1 MKRQPPSR
9 RGDSIEDAVTG
20 QFHRDKDT
28 VDDAI
33 SQDFGAEG
41 NETTIGVPEGVD
53 LRRDAFEAAPTEL
66 VERVPELADERTD
79 ADAVPVP
86 HEPLQMISMKT
97 PIGEPRPEKKSR
109 RLPKVKIRGVEPAAA
124 SKAPPRAL
132 GHLAPPRDPGEAR
145 VRRLRD
151 FVIWG
156 ALVVILA
163 TLVSITIW
171 LLAGG

>member
-53 LRRDAFEAAPTEL
+53 LRRDAFEAAPT
-66 VERVPELADERTD
+66 
-79 ADAVPVP
+79 
-86 HEPLQMISMKT
+86 SK
-97 PIGEPRPEKKSR
+97 PRPPSSSSACPSSQTNGR
-109 RLPKVKIRGVEPAAA
+109 TPMPSPFRTNPCR
-124 SKAPPRAL
+124 
-132 GHLAPPRDPGEAR
+132 
-145 VRRLRD
+145 
-151 FVIWG
+151 
-156 ALVVILA
+156 
-163 TLVSITIW
+163 
-171 LLAGG
+171 